1 MTGDQDIGA
10 VGAAGGG
17 RPSSRSDPCPSRI
30 PAGRERATISVIC
43 PVHDT
48 EPHWLEAAIRSVLVE
63 PADSVAEVVVVDDAS
78 QRAETVAALARLA
91 TVDSRIML
99 LRAERNRGPGAA
111 RNIGIA
117 AARSPWIAFLDSD
130 DLWVPGRD
138 QVLSRALAVDPEAA
152 WIAGTRQHLL
162 PTGQVQTCSVVA
174 EFATL
179 ARPVATGVSRAEG
192 PALTRFLMGT
202 PRLHLA
208 QVVLRRDVLGAA
220 PFDAQRKMLGED
232 TLFFVRLSTRAP
244 LVMVD
249 RPVFQLRVDIPSITR
264 SSFALE
270 RGDTDWL
277 RTARRLPE
285 LRPFRR
291 ELRWALYS
299 AEKTLAASNLAYGNA
314 FRALRAAL
322 RAWLLDP
329 RELGDLIRFL
339 RLWLVLD
346 ETERVREFPH
356 YTAGKIFT
364 VLRD

>member
-1 MTGDQDIGA
+1 MIGGQGMA
-10 VGAAGGG
+10 PGGAAGSAQASPASGP
-17 RPSSRSDPCPSRI
+17 RPSPINAARPG
-30 PAGRERATISVIC
+30 AGISVIC
-43 PVHDT
+43 PVYDT
-48 EPHWLEAAIRSVLVE
+48 EPRWLEAAIGSILVE

-78 QRAETVAALARLA
+78 QRRETIAALARLA
-91 TVDSRIML
+91 DIDHRVTV

-117 AARSPWIAFLDSD
+117 AAQSPWIAFLDSD
-130 DLWVPGRD
+130 DLWVPGRGE
-138 QVLSRALAVDPEAA
+138 VLSRALAADPDAA
-152 WIAGTRQHLL
+152 WLAGSRQHLL
-162 PTGQVQTCSVVA
+162 PTGQIETYSVVA
-174 EFATL
+174 EFGTL
-179 ARPVATGVSRAEG
+179 ARSIATSVSRAEG

-208 QVVLRRDVLGAA
+208 QVLLRRDFVGET
-220 PFDAQRKMLGED
+220 PFHAHRKMLGED
-232 TLFFVRLSTRAP
+232 TLFFVRLSTRTP

-277 RTARRLPE
+277 RAARRLPE

-299 AEKTLAASNLAYGNA
+299 AEKTLAASNLAHGNA
-314 FRALRAAL
+314 FRALCAAL

-329 RELGDLIRFL
+329 RELGDLARFL

-346 ETERVREFPH
+346 QAQRVREFPR

-364 VLRD
+364 VLRE